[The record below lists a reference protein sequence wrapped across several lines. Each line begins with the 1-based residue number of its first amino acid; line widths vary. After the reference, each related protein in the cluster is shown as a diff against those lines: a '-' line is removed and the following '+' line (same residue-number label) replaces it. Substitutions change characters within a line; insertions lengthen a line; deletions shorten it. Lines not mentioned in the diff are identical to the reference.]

1 MSLKSISL
9 KLVLFKDFLY
19 DFEFLRNKYKSIKK
33 HRNRL
38 KLMKVL
44 LDFKATASVIKIESK
59 DRKAAS
65 GSLCG

>member
-19 DFEFLRNKYKSIKK
+19 DFEFLRNKYKALKK
-33 HRNRL
+33 HRNGLR
-38 KLMKVL
+38 LMKVL